1 MKRTGNSKLAVVGW
15 GRGMGHTGHMYL
27 ADAVIT
33 QAADMKADPYFF
45 VSKTVGKD
53 DPLFPEEKLSIYQTV
68 FPQQKNIFTA
78 EGNLLKSL
86 ERPVTLDTISIAA
99 FCANCG
105 TEAMEANALTPAPL
119 TEFQMSSINPISSL
133 SSFN

>member
-78 EGNLLKSL
+78 EGNLNQALQEL
-86 ERPVTLDTISIAA
+86 
-99 FCANCG
+99 ANLG
-105 TEAMEANALTPAPL
+105 YQGVVLVVGADQKE
-119 TEFQMSSINPISSL
+119 
-133 SSFN
+133 SFKLHAQRNRKGSNF